1 MKPSEIVFDKNYCM
15 YGIVID
21 GQMDPVTLS
30 ISDELEAAYEL
41 LRDDYKDKIAGFVNS
56 SGKWFPIACE
66 KIISEVDNTDG
77 LRLMTI
83 YVLFEQS
90 QSDSLFGLLF
100 NLEFDREHGRGMM
113 LNGESFE
120 ILKYGDASVAFEGM

>member
-1 MKPSEIVFDKNYCM
+1 MKSSEIVFNEKYC
-15 YGIVID
+15 INNITID
-21 GQMDPVTLS
+21 GQMSPITLV
-30 ISDELEAAYEL
+30 ISDGLDAAYEL
-41 LRDDYKDKIAGFVNS
+41 LQDGYKERLAGFVNS
-56 SGKWFPIACE
+56 SVKWFPIAYE
-66 KIISEVDNTDG
+66 RIISEVDNTDG

-100 NLEFDREHGRGMM
+100 SLDFDREHGRGMM
-113 LNGESFE
+113 LNGETFE